1 MYIQCKVYL
10 QICRKWRAYNRTI
23 VVQVNL
29 ENLKKY
35 SSVLLINTSVF
46 ICFQDLP
53 LDVIKKERKKIL
65 NARKPDKELQAYFS
79 DPELG
84 LIEVKVCKYLNR
96 PLKSKHKLL
105 SIIIQNNNVCKVISN
120 VLGHGLMVLTI
131 LILIYLSS

>member
-96 PLKSKHKLL
+96 PKSKHELL
-105 SIIIQNNNVCKVISN
+105 SIIIQN
-120 VLGHGLMVLTI
+120 
-131 LILIYLSS
+131 